1 MPPVLRYVAATKKSA
16 KGTLYLQCHVK
27 PGASKVREGVA
38 AVTDNVV
45 EVCVAAQPRDG
56 ESNKAVLEVLCK
68 VHPPL
73 YFSLKVAWTDLLAS
87 RLSGCQNP
95 ACRLHE
101 EPSPETRLW
110 LWAA

>member
-16 KGTLYLQCHVK
+16 NGTLYLQCHVK
-27 PGASKVREGVA
+27 PGASKVREGIA
-38 AVTDNVV
+38 SVTDNVV

-73 YFSLKVAWTDLLAS
+73 YFSAQGSLD
-87 RLSGCQNP
+87 
-95 ACRLHE
+95 
-101 EPSPETRLW
+101 
-110 LWAA
+110 